1 MHCVSSYP
9 CPNDKINLPRIKWLS
24 TLSKNVGFSDH
35 TKSTV
40 IPALSVLYGAT
51 VIEKH
56 FTTDNN
62 LPGRDNANALEPDE
76 FKIMVD
82 NIQESVEALTD
93 LGKGYQDI
101 ELDTVENYRGRWE
114 PHDYE

>member
-9 CPNDKINLPRIKWLS
+9 CPNEKINLPRIKWLS
-24 TLSKNVGFSDH
+24 SLSEDVGFSDH

-40 IPALSVLYGAT
+40 VPALSVMYGAS

-56 FTTDNN
+56 FTIDNN
-62 LPGRDNANALEPDE
+62 LPGRDNANALEPNE

-82 NIQESVEALTD
+82 NIHESAAALVD
-93 LGKGYQDI
+93 LGNGIKI
-101 ELDTVENYRGRWE
+101 
-114 PHDYE
+114 